1 MNARRF
7 DARFEDFDGHR
18 SVVARWEPA
27 FAPRARVLF
36 VPAFGDEMNQMRR
49 MVRLAAEALADRGLA
64 SCTFDLH
71 GTGDSSADFADATV
85 DRWLA
90 DCRRM
95 AARLDASGAVDAAPL
110 VLLGC
115 RLGAALAA
123 RVSHDLS
130 RRPTALVAWAPVL
143 QGRQQLSA
151 MLRAASV
158 ARMQRPDDAG
168 TDPKTLWAQG
178 RVAMLAG
185 YPLSPTLAEQLEAL
199 DATGVPAAAT
209 AVLFDLRAAV
219 DDEPVT
225 PSEALARRAAAWTAQ
240 GVRTVARA
248 VAGPAFWNVA
258 DLVDVPE
265 LVDAT
270 VDAVE
275 QAIGTASN
283 GGDS

>member
-1 MNARRF
+1 MSTRRF

-18 SVVARWEPA
+18 SVVVRWEPA

-49 MVRLAAEALADRGLA
+49 MVRPGAEALADRGVA
-64 SCTFDLH
+64 SCTFDLL
-71 GTGDSSADFADATV
+71 GNGDSSADFADATV
-85 DRWLA
+85 ERWLA

-95 AARLDASGAVDAAPL
+95 AARLDASEAADAAPL
-110 VLLGC
+110 VLVGC

-130 RRPTALVAWAPVL
+130 RRPAVFVAWAPVL

-151 MLRAASV
+151 MLRAASI
-158 ARMQRPDDAG
+158 ARMQRADDAG
-168 TDPKTLWAQG
+168 ADPKTLWAQA
-178 RVAMLAG
+178 RVATVAG
-185 YPLSPTLAEQLEAL
+185 YPLSATLAEQLEAL
-199 DATGVPAAAT
+199 DATGAPAAGT

-225 PSEALARRAAAWTAQ
+225 PSEALARRAAAWTEQ

-265 LVDAT
+265 LIDAT
-270 VDAVE
+270 VAAVE
-275 QAIGTASN
+275 QAIGATSK
-283 GGDS
+283 GSDS

>member
-18 SVVARWEPA
+18 SVVVCWEPA
-27 FAPRARVLF
+27 VAPRARVLF

-49 MVRLAAEALADRGLA
+49 MVRLAAEALAERGVA
-64 SCTFDLH
+64 SCAFDLH

-85 DRWLA
+85 ERWLA

-95 AARLDASGAVDAAPL
+95 AARLDASGAADAAPL
-110 VLLGC
+110 VLVGC

-130 RRPTALVAWAPVL
+130 RKPEALVAWAPVL

-151 MLRAASV
+151 MLRAASI

-168 TDPKTLWAQG
+168 ADPKTLWAQG
-178 RVAMLAG
+178 RVAPVAG

-199 DATGVPAAAT
+199 DASGAPAAT
-209 AVLFDLRAAV
+209 RAVLFDVRAAV
-219 DDEPVT
+219 DDKPVT
-225 PSEALARRAAAWTAQ
+225 PSEALVRRAAAWTGQ
-240 GVRTVARA
+240 GVPTVARA

-270 VDAVE
+270 ADAVV
-275 QAIGTASN
+275 QAIGSTSK
-283 GGDS
+283 GSES

>member
-18 SVVARWEPA
+18 SVVVRWEPGS
-27 FAPRARVLF
+27 APRARVLF

-49 MVRLAAEALADRGLA
+49 MVRLAAEGLADQGVA
-64 SCTFDLH
+64 SCIFDLY
-71 GTGDSSADFADATV
+71 GTGDSSADFAEATV
-85 DRWLA
+85 ERWLA

-95 AARLDASGAVDAAPL
+95 AARLDASDDVDRAPL
-110 VLLGC
+110 VLIGC

-123 RVSHDLS
+123 RVSHVLP
-130 RRPTALVAWAPVL
+130 RRPAALVAWAPVL

-158 ARMQRPDDAG
+158 ARMQRPDSAG
-168 TDPKTLWAQG
+168 ADPKALWAQG
-178 RVAMLAG
+178 RIATVAG

-199 DATGVPAAAT
+199 DATGVPAVAR
-209 AVLFDLRAAV
+209 AVLFDLRAAIGGGAV
-219 DDEPVT
+219 A
-225 PSEALARRAAAWTAQ
+225 PSETLARRAAAWAEQ
-240 GVRTVARA
+240 GVPTEARA

-270 VDAVE
+270 TDTVV
-275 QAIGTASN
+275 QAIDAASN
-283 GGDS
+283 GGES